1 MWKYYQSDQEHDE
14 NARKMATEL
23 QDNKLLA
30 KISSGDMVA
39 TDDNYYKQYL
49 TSYHIKAIAFV
60 QLVSY

>member
-1 MWKYYQSDQEHDE
+1 MKHDE
-14 NARKMATEL
+14 NVCKMATEL

-30 KISSGDMVA
+30 NISSGDMVA

-49 TSYHIKAIAFV
+49 TRYHIKAIAFV